1 MKHWIL
7 RFFTAN
13 YNILL
18 FLLFLL
24 FVTRPYEYHEIYVGI
39 WKTCLTATLI
49 VAIFNCS
56 HQRTT
61 KMVISILA
69 IPTIIC
75 SWIALVYQTI
85 PILIST
91 GILTALFMLI
101 CAGSILYHVVLGA
114 RVTIETLRGVIC
126 AYFLVAFIFGYIY
139 LITEY
144 ISPGTFLIR
153 GEILPILPQTRFFS
167 EMLYFSFITL
177 LTVGFG
183 DIVAIKEWGQTVV
196 VIEGIVGQF
205 YIAILVARLVSVYSL
220 LSDKLLVRKLEK
232 DLISKG

>member
-1 MKHWIL
+1 MATPL
-7 RFFTAN
+7 RRFFTAN

-18 FLLFLL
+18 MLLFLL
-24 FVTRPYEYHEIYVGI
+24 FVSRPYEYNEIYVGI
-39 WKTCLTATLI
+39 WKTFLTVTLI
-49 VAIFNCS
+49 VAIFNCN
-56 HQRTT
+56 HPQTT

-69 IPTIIC
+69 IPTLIF
-75 SWIALVYQTI
+75 SWLALAHQTI
-85 PILIST
+85 PVLITT

-101 CAGSILYHVVLGA
+101 CACSILYHVVLGA

-126 AYFLVAFIFGYIY
+126 AYFLVAFIFAYIY
-139 LITEY
+139 LLMEY
-144 ISPGTFLIR
+144 ISPNTFLIR
-153 GEILPILPQTRFFS
+153 GEALPILPQTRFFS
-167 EMLYFSFITL
+167 EMLYFSFVTL

-220 LSDKLLVRKLEK
+220 LTDKLLLRHLEK
-232 DLISKG
+232 DLK